1 MALKG
6 TVSAPPTAPLPQR
19 RGPPHTQTD
28 SCNTATCFGFQASG
42 TADRGNSAAPWPSCE
57 PRQEPP
63 CSPADTP
70 NTPPRDQ
77 QTSPRQFQTW
87 STHFV
92 RLLQIDGKRI
102 EKRDL
107 FSQPFSKC
115 IGAWTRR
122 GRISSLRRSF
132 DLKVVSLDT
141 GHFFSFLV
149 ERVSW
154 GHFFRSG
161 MGGGTLSS
169 SRALK

>member
-1 MALKG
+1 MGSSGWFFSLQITPG
-6 TVSAPPTAPLPQR
+6 RLPWRPL
-19 RGPPHTQTD
+19 GPPVRP
-28 SCNTATCFGFQASG
+28 A
-42 TADRGNSAAPWPSCE
+42 
-57 PRQEPP
+57 EPP

-77 QTSPRQFQTW
+77 QTSPRQFQTS

-132 DLKVVSLDT
+132 DLKVASLST
-141 GHFFSFLV
+141 GHLFSFWVLW
-149 ERVSW
+149 VSG
-154 GHFFRSG
+154 GHPPRPETHFQRSPEPQPRPG
-161 MGGGTLSS
+161 PLLGPPVTLTEPPCSPS
-169 SRALK
+169 DTPNTPPK